1 MLLQLI
7 KTFSTSRNLD
17 QIPSRDNCH
26 FEHDPTSM
34 SLSIIIVLGILVSYL
49 PQHYRIISSKSS
61 HGISPWFLLLGS
73 TSNTGSLVNAVTLQ
87 WGVVRCCQVLNPGE
101 CAESLLGIIQVFL
114 QWACFNVIL
123 ILSLIYFPR
132 DLKYVRVVPV
142 EIRERSDSPLMDRAT
157 NYSSQFLSRFF
168 LKHNHRTTSSSSKQP
183 RNPRESAPDQAVT
196 SRSSHDSLASSQST
210 SSEHSTTFPSASSD
224 SSAFDPSNVL
234 PPSATRFTPLTL
246 SKEYTISLVLAF
258 VVFIHF
264 LFSALVTLGLL
275 LLLPKASLGE
285 PVRTPPSHSAEHPTV
300 RLLRI
305 WASSSGILS
314 LLLAACQYLPQIQET
329 FQAKLV
335 RALSIPMML
344 IQTPGSFLFVYSLAI
359 RPGLNWT
366 TWIVYLVTGILQGVL
381 LILCVLWK
389 IRQQANGVDDW
400 GKPLARSTGSAKR
413 TGDGL
418 LGSEGYGEGQE
429 EGPGRSERSP
439 LLSAL
444 RPPST
449 FLSPSSSST
458 HRPASGKQR
467 QIKDDSLDSSH

>member
-1 MLLQLI
+1 MLLQLFNSFTI
-7 KTFSTSRNLD
+7 NRTHHQTLD
-17 QIPSRDNCH
+17 QIPSRDSCH

-34 SLSIIIVLGILVSYL
+34 SLSIVIVLGILVSYL

-61 HGISPWFLLLGS
+61 AGISPWFLLLGS

-87 WGVVRCCQVLNPGE
+87 WGLVRCCQVLSPGE

-123 ILSLIYFPR
+123 ILSLIYFPP
-132 DLKYVRVVPV
+132 DLKYSRVVPV
-142 EIRERSDSPLMDRAT
+142 EARERAVSPLMDRAT

-168 LKHNHRTTSSSSKQP
+168 LKHNHRSTPSSSHQKRIPPNSDFV
-183 RNPRESAPDQAVT
+183 S
-196 SRSSHDSLASSQST
+196 SHSSHDSLASSPST
-210 SSEHSTTFPSASSD
+210 TSEHSTTFPSASSD

-246 SKEYTISLVLAF
+246 SKAYTISLVLAF

-285 PVRTPPSHSAEHPTV
+285 PVQTPPSHSAEHPTV

-314 LLLAACQYLPQIQET
+314 LLLAACQYLPQIKET

-335 RALSIPMML
+335 KALSIPMML

-366 TWIVYLVTGILQGVL
+366 TWIVYLVTGILQGIL
-381 LILCVLWK
+381 LVLCVLWK
-389 IRQQANGVDDW
+389 IKQHANGVDDW
-400 GKPLARSTGSAKR
+400 GKPLARSAGSAKR
-413 TGDGL
+413 TRDGL
-418 LGSEGYGEGQE
+418 LGSEDYGEGQE
-429 EGPGRSERSP
+429 DGPGHSERSP

-444 RPPST
+444 RTPST
-449 FLSPSSSST
+449 FLSSSPQNNRGTGSN
-458 HRPASGKQR
+458 
-467 QIKDDSLDSSH
+467 